1 MEREGRIHGIQKF
14 IKGSIKFFLSLT
26 MNTFRIFYSKMSHF
40 IAEKYWISVSSS
52 DYLPPAAA
60 PSLVNLRKSQMLC

>member
-1 MEREGRIHGIQKF
+1 
-14 IKGSIKFFLSLT
+14 